1 MYITLDKYVKMMN
14 TKINLKEAAKKL
26 GFESANGVLF
36 RKDEGNEDDGETWNI
51 KFDDD
56 CIDIW
61 FSKNPRRRTS
71 QYYSAIRT
79 EVDKGFYTEEKYI
92 EWAIENLK
100 NK

>member
-14 TKINLKEAAKKL
+14 TKINLKEAAKKF

-36 RKDEGNEDDGETWNI
+36 RKWEGNEDDGETWNI

-71 QYYSAIRT
+71 QYYNAIRT
-79 EVDKGFYTEEKYI
+79 
-92 EWAIENLK
+92 
-100 NK
+100 